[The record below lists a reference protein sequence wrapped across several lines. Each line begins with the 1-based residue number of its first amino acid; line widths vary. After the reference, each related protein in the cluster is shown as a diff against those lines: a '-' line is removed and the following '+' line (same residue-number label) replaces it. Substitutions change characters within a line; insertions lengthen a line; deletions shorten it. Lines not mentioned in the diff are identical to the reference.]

1 MSNANPATV
10 LERLTAVIAAT
21 LKLPAQRIETD
32 APFESLGIDSII
44 MMELIAAIEREFGA
58 ALTPAQFT
66 TVSTLDELA
75 GLLQAV
81 LPRSAETVAEPAPAA
96 AMPQAASDLLD
107 YVSREYAIDLSGRDF
122 ASADALADA
131 LVAEHGERLL
141 RHYGLAAPA
150 PAPAAS
156 GDIAIVGLSC
166 ALPDAP
172 DARAFWRNLL
182 DGRNSVR
189 EIPDTRWRWQDHHA
203 PARAPGKTVSR
214 WGALI
219 DGVDCFDAGFFGIGA
234 DEAQAMDPQQRL
246 LLQQTYHALE
256 DAGLDVAALAGSR
269 TGVFVGYQYSE
280 YEQRLRALGHRS
292 LSDGPVFS
300 SSSPTYYLSNRISF
314 AFDLRGPSESIN
326 VNCASSAV
334 AINRAY
340 YSLVNGESALAIAAG
355 VSLNLFAGDYIAS
368 SQYGLLSADGSSGV
382 FDEDAAG
389 FTRGEGVAAV
399 VLKRLEDAERDGD
412 RIYAV
417 IKSCHQNYRGAARSL
432 SEIRHEPI
440 ADALTQCY
448 GKAAVAADTVRYIEV
463 DGFATKWADSFEFEA
478 IKNAL
483 GDGSAGKRCALGSVK
498 GNIGNVEAASG
509 VTNLIKLALS
519 LHHGRFP
526 ATISKRRINS
536 FIDIEHAGHP
546 LYIADRAIGFD
557 ELREGD
563 APIRAGINSC
573 ADSGTNVHILL
584 EEYRGSRAPKPDAA
598 GERLFVL
605 SARDE
610 ARLLAYVRAYLEFLD
625 GEAPADSFERLIYT
639 AQTARAALDARLA
652 IVAADREDLARK
664 LRLVAEAG
672 IAGWNRLDGQGIH
685 VGHAAAAR
693 SNPLAGAI
701 GADMAQLQLE
711 QAQRSGQWRQAA
723 LLWVNGVSLPW
734 RRLWPARAP
743 QPAALPGYPFAR
755 ERHWLDFAEDAP
767 RAGAEPVAAQAEP
780 AAAAPEPAMAW
791 RFVPASEAGARS
803 ADAMAMA
810 PQRKAELL
818 LAQEVARQL
827 RRPQEQIDRDATLI
841 ALGMESVG
849 VARLILLL
857 DRSLGCRLSPHA
869 VFEHPSI
876 GELAAYLA
884 RDHAEALEE
893 LLALPAAEDDSAQLD
908 PFAAAPASERAGDA
922 VAAAKPRVVASA
934 GTVVPMQTRGDKPAL
949 FAVPGAGGSAL
960 SLQQL
965 SHALGPSQP
974 FYCLEPAGLDGRSAP
989 HERVEAMAQE
999 HLAAMASIQRKGPYR
1014 LIGYSNGGVV
1024 AFEMARQLLE
1034 RGEAVASLVLIDSLC
1049 PNLREDDMAEMT
1061 AAVFRN
1067 FAKSLG
1073 ASAELDARQLRQIP
1087 EGERSAHLYDYLAQ
1101 LGAAVPRAQFI
1112 ATFDVATASERACRA
1127 YRPRPLPQ
1135 PVDALLLRAGAGFAG
1150 MPDDYGWAPLLSGGL
1165 RVSPITADHFS
1176 ILERGPAAAIA
1187 RKLQSRPGKAPRKSA
1202 AADLEAASL

>member
-1 MSNANPATV
+1 MSNANAATV

-44 MMELIAAIEREFGA
+44 MMELIAAIEREFEA

-81 LPRSAETVAEPAPAA
+81 LPHSAAPVAEPAPAA
-96 AMPQAASDLLD
+96 PQAAPDLLD

-150 PAPAAS
+150 QAPAAS
-156 GDIAIVGLSC
+156 GDVAIVGLSC

-189 EIPDTRWRWQDHHA
+189 EIPQTRWRWQDHHA
-203 PARAPGKTVSR
+203 QARAPGKTVSR

-256 DAGLDVAALAGSR
+256 DAGLEVAALAGSR

-280 YEQRLRALGHRS
+280 YEQRLRALGHQS

-399 VLKRLEDAERDGD
+399 VLKRLDDAERDGD

-509 VTNLIKLALS
+509 ATNLIKLALS

-584 EEYRGSRAPKPDAA
+584 EEYRGGRAPKPDAA

-605 SARDE
+605 SARDD

-625 GEAPADSFERLIYT
+625 GDAPAESFEQLIYT
-639 AQTARAALDARLA
+639 AQTARVALDARLA
-652 IVAADREDLARK
+652 IAAADRADLARK
-664 LRLVAEAG
+664 LHRVAEAG
-672 IAGWNRLDGQGIH
+672 VAGWSGLEGQGIYI
-685 VGHAAAAR
+685 GHAAAAR

-723 LLWVNGVSLPW
+723 LLWVNGVSMPW

-755 ERHWLDFAEDAP
+755 ERHWLDFAETAP
-767 RAGAEPVAAQAEP
+767 QAGAEPAAMSAEP
-780 AAAAPEPAMAW
+780 AAAPEPAMAW
-791 RFVPASEAGARS
+791 RFLRAAEAGARS
-803 ADAMAMA
+803 ADAVAMA

-818 LAQEVARQL
+818 LAQEVSRQL
-827 RRPQEQIDRDATLI
+827 RRPQEQIARDATLI
-841 ALGMESVG
+841 ALGVESVG

-876 GELAAYLA
+876 GELAAYLV

-893 LLALPAAEDDSAQLD
+893 LLALPAAEDQSADVD
-908 PFAAAPASERAGDA
+908 PLAAAPANEREDDAGEET
-922 VAAAKPRVVASA
+922 KPRAMASA
-934 GTVVPMQTRGDKPAL
+934 GAVVPMQTRGDRPAL
-949 FAVPGAGGSAL
+949 FALPGAGGSAL

-974 FYCLEPAGLDGRSAP
+974 FYCLEPAGLDGRGAP
-989 HERVEAMAQE
+989 QERVEAMAHE

-1014 LIGYSNGGVV
+1014 LLGYSNGGVV

-1073 ASAELDARQLRQIP
+1073 GVADLDARQLRQIP
-1087 EGERSAHLYDYLAQ
+1087 ESQRSAHLYDYLAQ
-1101 LGAAVPRAQFI
+1101 LGVAVPRAQFI

-1127 YRPRPLPQ
+1127 YRPRPLPK
-1135 PVDALLLRAGAGFAG
+1135 PVDTLLLRAGAGFAG
-1150 MPDDYGWAPLLSGGL
+1150 MPDDYGWTPLLSGGL
-1165 RVSPITADHFS
+1165 RVSPIAADHFS

-1187 RKLQSRPGKAPRKSA
+1187 KKLQSRPGKAPRKSA

>member
-1 MSNANPATV
+1 MSNANAAPV

-44 MMELIAAIEREFGA
+44 MMELIAAIEREFEA

-81 LPRSAETVAEPAPAA
+81 LPQDAAPMAATPPAPSSPPAA
-96 AMPQAASDLLD
+96 PDLLG
-107 YVSREYAIDLSGRDF
+107 YVSDEYAIDLSGRDF
-122 ASADALADA
+122 ASVDALADA

-141 RHYGLAAPA
+141 RHYGLATAA

-156 GDIAIVGLSC
+156 GDVAVVGLSC

-203 PARAPGKTVSR
+203 PTRAPGKTVSR

-234 DEAQAMDPQQRL
+234 AEAQAMDPQQRL

-256 DAGLDVAALAGSR
+256 DAGLAVAALAGSR

-546 LYIADRAIGFD
+546 LYIADRAIGFE

-584 EEYRGSRAPKPDAA
+584 EEYRGGRAAKPDAA

-605 SARDE
+605 SARDD

-625 GEAPADSFERLIYT
+625 GDAPAESFERLIYT
-639 AQTARAALDARLA
+639 AQTARAAMDARLA
-652 IVAADREDLARK
+652 IAVADREDLARK

-672 IAGWNRLDGQGIH
+672 IGGWNRLDGQGIYI
-685 VGHAAAAR
+685 GHAAAAR

-723 LLWVNGVSLPW
+723 LLWVNGVTMPW

-767 RAGAEPVAAQAEP
+767 QTGAEPSAARAET
-780 AAAAPEPAMAW
+780 ADAAPEPAMAW
-791 RFVPASEAGARS
+791 RFLRAAEAGARS
-803 ADAMAMA
+803 ADAVAMA

-827 RRPQEQIDRDATLI
+827 RRPQEQIARDATLI
-841 ALGMESVG
+841 ALGVESVG

-884 RDHAEALEE
+884 RDHAEALEA
-893 LLALPAAEDDSAQLD
+893 LLALPAAEGDSID
-908 PFAAAPASERAGDA
+908 PLAAAPANERADDA
-922 VAAAKPRVVASA
+922 VEETKPRAVASA
-934 GTVVPMQTRGDKPAL
+934 GAVVPMQTRGDKPAL
-949 FAVPGAGGSAL
+949 FALPGAGGSAL

-974 FYCLEPAGLDGRSAP
+974 FYCLEPAGLDGRRAP
-989 HERVEAMAQE
+989 HDRVEAMAQE
-999 HLAAMASIQRKGPYR
+999 HLASMVSIQRRGPYR

-1034 RGEAVASLVLIDSLC
+1034 RGESVASLVLIDSLC
-1049 PNLREDDMAEMT
+1049 PSLREDDMAEMT

-1073 ASAELDARQLRQIP
+1073 ARADLDARQLRQIP
-1087 EGERSAHLYDYLAQ
+1087 EGERSAHLYDHLAR
-1101 LGAAVPRAQFI
+1101 LGATVPRDQFM
-1112 ATFDVATASERACRA
+1112 ATFEVATASERACRA

-1165 RVSPITADHFS
+1165 RVSPIAADHFS